1 MSSDHRAAEAAA
13 LLATARRDRQPITSL
28 PDSCLPQDI
37 DQAYAVQRAFV
48 EHQLQDEGGAAI
60 GYKIGCTNAL
70 AQDLL
75 GVDEPFYGRIL
86 SSSVLTSGAALRREQ
101 VSLCCIEAELA
112 FEMAEG
118 LPAAAAPYD
127 PDGVASAV
135 AHLMGAIE
143 IVDSRF
149 TDWTGVGATALIA
162 DNGCAGNWI
171 KGVGLAQWQH
181 LELDQLS
188 VELVVNDRVARSG
201 SGADVM
207 EHPLN
212 ALAWLANVLCFSGGM
227 LKAGDVVSTG
237 TMIDVYF
244 AEPGDRLQARF
255 EGLGEV
261 ALNVE

>member
-1 MSSDHRAAEAAA
+1 MSSDRRAADAAA
-13 LLATARRDRQPITSL
+13 LLATARRDRRPIAGL
-28 PDSCLPQDI
+28 PELCLPRDI
-37 DQAYAVQRAFV
+37 DQAYAIQQAFV
-48 EHQLQDEGGAAI
+48 VRMLHDEGGQAI
-60 GYKIGCTNAL
+60 GYKIGCTNPL

-75 GVDEPFYGRIL
+75 GVEEPFYGRIL
-86 SSSVLTSGAALRREQ
+86 SSSVLPSGAALRREH
-101 VSLCCIEAELA
+101 VNLCCIEAELA
-112 FEMAEG
+112 FELAED
-118 LPAAAAPYD
+118 LPVAAAPYD

-149 TDWTGVGATALIA
+149 EDWTRVGAASLIA
-162 DNGCAGNWI
+162 DNGCVGHWI
-171 KGVGLAQWQH
+171 EGAAVAQWRH

-188 VELVVNDRVARSG
+188 VELIANDQVVRTG

-212 ALAWLANVLCFSGGM
+212 ALAWLANVLCFSGSM

-244 AEPGDRLQARF
+244 AAPGDRLQARF
-255 EGLGEV
+255 DSLGLIDLQIE
-261 ALNVE
+261 